1 MNRRVA
7 VTGCDPQTA
16 ADAIPQCS
24 GTIEE
29 VQLTVVQ
36 VVAPVLSMVA
46 RPVARVPAALL
57 VYPLIDGIGA

>member
-7 VTGCDPQTA
+7 VPGAIQQTA

-29 VQLTVVQ
+29 VQCTMVQ
-36 VVAPVLSMVA
+36 VVAPVLRMVA
-46 RPVARVPAALL
+46 RPVAGVPAALL

>member
-7 VTGCDPQTA
+7 VTGCDPRTA
-16 ADAIPQCS
+16 ADAIPPCS

-46 RPVARVPAALL
+46 RPVAGVPAALL
-57 VYPLIDGIGA
+57 VYPLIEGIDA